1 LLLLSLL
8 LALAFARSRTIANFA
23 ALAQYNFENKKDAYR
38 TSFLFQEYHS
48 TINRQI
54 FHFYSRKATLNRCQ
68 FFFI

>member
-38 TSFLFQEYHS
+38 TSFLLQE
-48 TINRQI
+48 N
-54 FHFYSRKATLNRCQ
+54 N
-68 FFFI
+68 